1 MSGIATNPDDVIS
14 IGVPGLDDVL
24 NGGLRRN
31 RSYLIE
37 GVPGSGKTT
46 LSLQFVRA
54 GASRGE
60 PVLYVTLSETVEEMR
75 ATAES
80 HGWSLDGVTLREIM
94 PTDDALDPGEASTM
108 FHLSEVELA
117 ATTQQVI
124 ADIESLRPTCVV
136 IDSLSEL
143 RLLSGS
149 ALRYRRQILALKQYF
164 NRRGCT
170 VMLLDDL
177 TNTDQA
183 THI

>member
-1 MSGIATNPDDVIS
+1 MPGIGTNQENVIS

-24 NGGLRRN
+24 VGGLRRN

-46 LSLQFVRA
+46 LSMQFVRA

-60 PVLYVTLSETVEEMR
+60 PVLYVTLSETVEELR

-108 FHLSEVELA
+108 S
-117 ATTQQVI
+117 TCPK
-124 ADIESLRPTCVV
+124 SSSPPRP
-136 IDSLSEL
+136 S
-143 RLLSGS
+143 R
-149 ALRYRRQILALKQYF
+149 
-164 NRRGCT
+164 
-170 VMLLDDL
+170 
-177 TNTDQA
+177 
-183 THI
+183 